1 VSVELHLGDCLD
13 VMRGMPD
20 GCVDAVVCDPPYG
33 IAFMGKDW
41 DDFGRQRP
49 RKNRGG
55 YNNAGILPGYGRGGT
70 PEQRDLFARRSSAAF
85 QLWATEWAAEALR
98 VAKPGAHIL
107 AFGGTR
113 TFHRLACAIEDAGWQ
128 IKDCLSWLYGS
139 GFPKHKTLLKPAWE
153 PVVMAAK
160 AGARV
165 VNVDACR
172 IAYETTQNPATNPL
186 YRARNGYK
194 NLHGSTPGIAFV
206 GHPDGEERNVSSLGR
221 WPANVCLDEAAAA
234 VLDAQSGQSVSR
246 LGTPRASSAP
256 GNGYGM
262 THTGAEY
269 SDSGGASRF
278 FYCAKASRSERE
290 AGLDCHE
297 IVSVC
302 CDSWEEE
309 GRQVQLRVDTAVF
322 PPRVTAASTTRESD
336 ATAWSTFL
344 FGSPTTG
351 LFRLDTKSIIAT
363 MTSSTTESRTLSL
376 LLRSL
381 TSAGIAVVSGEGP
394 SGGSLAGGAGNSIPS
409 LTITSEK
416 SGYTLGVGPV
426 PLATRLT
433 ISASA
438 ERVAS
443 HPTVKPVALMRWL
456 VRLVTPPDGV
466 ALDPFM
472 GSGTTGVACV
482 REDRS
487 FIGIEREP
495 EYHAIAAARI
505 AHARGETPV
514 DAEQPAL
521 PFEVSA

>member
-1 VSVELHLGDCLD
+1 VSVQLHLGDCLD

-153 PVVMAAK
+153 PVVMGAK

-234 VLDAQSGQSVSR
+234 VLDAQSGELRAGNQ
-246 LGTPRASSAP
+246 PRIRRGIGYGSSAV
-256 GNGYGM
+256 G
-262 THTGAEY
+262 TTGGGALMN
-269 SDSGGASRF
+269 SGGASRF

-290 AGLDCHE
+290 AGLDGFE
-297 IVSVC
+297 
-302 CDSWEEE
+302 
-309 GRQVQLRVDTAVF
+309 
-322 PPRVTAASTTRESD
+322 
-336 ATAWSTFL
+336 
-344 FGSPTTG
+344 
-351 LFRLDTKSIIAT
+351 
-363 MTSSTTESRTLSL
+363 
-376 LLRSL
+376 
-381 TSAGIAVVSGEGP
+381 
-394 SGGSLAGGAGNSIPS
+394 
-409 LTITSEK
+409 
-416 SGYTLGVGPV
+416 
-426 PLATRLT
+426 
-433 ISASA
+433 
-438 ERVAS
+438 ERVNLDLTGGDRNRENARAGTNRNGPLRARNH
-443 HPTVKPVALMRWL
+443 HPTVKPLALMRWL
-456 VRLVTPPDGV
+456 VRLVTPPGGV
-466 ALDPFM
+466 VLDPFT
-472 GSGTTGVACV
+472 GSGTTGMAAVMEGFA
-482 REDRS
+482 
-487 FIGIEREP
+487 FIGVEQDAEYIE
-495 EYHAIAAARI
+495 IARRRI
-505 AHARGETPV
+505 AWAQ
-514 DAEQPAL
+514 EQQPPLLRATGD
-521 PFEVSA
+521 

>member
-1 VSVELHLGDCLD
+1 MTVQLHLGDCLD

-153 PVVMAAK
+153 PVVMGAK

-172 IAYETTQNPATNPL
+172 LSASGNKTFASRFTGDRSREQ
-186 YRARNGYK
+186 YRTGTASGQV
-194 NLHGSTPGIAFV
+194 P
-206 GHPDGEERNVSSLGR
+206 SSLGR
-221 WPANVCLDEAAAA
+221 WPANVCLDEEAAAA
-234 VLDAQSGQSVSR
+234 LDEQSGMSVSR
-246 LGTPRASSAP
+246 IGKPRASNAP

-269 SDSGGASRF
+269 ADSGGASRF
-278 FYCAKASRSERE
+278 FYVAKASRSERE
-290 AGLDCHE
+290 AGL
-297 IVSVC
+297 
-302 CDSWEEE
+302 
-309 GRQVQLRVDTAVF
+309 
-322 PPRVTAASTTRESD
+322 REAFS
-336 ATAWSTFL
+336 
-344 FGSPTTG
+344 
-351 LFRLDTKSIIAT
+351 AT
-363 MTSSTTESRTLSL
+363 MG
-376 LLRSL
+376 
-381 TSAGIAVVSGEGP
+381 AGIGEREHRP
-394 SGGSLAGGAGNSIPS
+394 DEPRAWVRNH
-409 LTITSEK
+409 
-416 SGYTLGVGPV
+416 
-426 PLATRLT
+426 
-433 ISASA
+433 
-438 ERVAS
+438 
-443 HPTVKPVALMRWL
+443 HPTVKPVTLMRWL
-456 VRLVTPPDGV
+456 VRLVTPIGGTV
-466 ALDPFM
+466 LDPFM
-472 GSGTTGVACV
+472 GSGTTGIACV
-482 REDRS
+482 REGRS
-487 FIGIEREP
+487 FSGIERE
-495 EYHAIAAARI
+495 ESYFDIAQARI
-505 AHARGETPV
+505 RH
-514 DAEQPAL
+514 AEQSPGL
-521 PFEVSA
+521 PLGAKKRSAKDCVDLQLLPGMATSTQSQKVG

>member
-1 VSVELHLGDCLD
+1 VTVQLHLGDCLD

-20 GCVDAVVCDPPYG
+20 GCVDAVVTDPPYG
-33 IAFMGKDW
+33 LAFMGKQW
-41 DDFGRQRP
+41 D
-49 RKNRGG
+49 RGV
-55 YNNAGILPGYGRGGT
+55 PGV
-70 PEQRDLFARRSSAAF
+70 EF
-85 QLWATEWAAEALR
+85 WAEALR
-98 VAKPGAHIL
+98 VAKPGAHLL

-153 PVVMAAK
+153 PVVMGAK

-172 IAYETTQNPATNPL
+172 LSASGNKTFASRFTGDRSREQ
-186 YRARNGYK
+186 YRTGTASGQV
-194 NLHGSTPGIAFV
+194 P
-206 GHPDGEERNVSSLGR
+206 SSLGR
-221 WPANVCLDEAAAA
+221 WPANVCLDEEAAA

-482 REDRS
+482 REGRS

-495 EYHAIAAARI
+495 EYHAIAEARI